1 MPKKIDYKKKINQVK
16 QYVVEDLWS
25 INTWHLPKYKKFIVK
40 LVRTIILAY
49 RGFVEDKVNL
59 RASSLTYFSLL
70 SVVPVMALIFGFAK
84 GFGLDTK
91 LETVVLENFKNQE
104 EIAQWI
110 LKFASSMLQS
120 VKGGW
125 IIGVGLIFL
134 IWTVMKVL
142 GNIENSFNGIWQV
155 KKPRVFFRKFSDY
168 IAMMLFAPIL
178 FIMSSSAQVAIIKML
193 NIVTTDSSII
203 GYVGPFITFLIKII
217 PYILIWLL
225 FTLVY
230 VVMPNTKVKFGSAF
244 VAGIIAGS
252 AFQLLQ
258 WGYFHFQIG
267 FSKYNTIYAG
277 FAALP
282 LFMVWLNWSWLIV
295 LFGAE
300 ISFSIQNQHE
310 YEYEHDLKNLS
321 LSSKQFLSIYIVHFI
336 VKKFKNA
343 EKPSTAL
350 VISEELKLPVKI
362 VNHLIYSLIEC
373 NLLVETTK
381 NANNDIAFLPACDI
395 EYFTVHFVIDK
406 LNNNGLEFEAENN
419 DKVIKSINNILDNFK
434 ETIKKSSAN
443 IRLQDI

>member
-1 MPKKIDYKKKINQVK
+1 MDYKKKITQIKKYIVA
-16 QYVVEDLWS
+16 DLWS
-25 INTWHLPKYKKFIVK
+25 IETWNLPKYKQFVVK

-70 SVVPVMALIFGFAK
+70 SVVPVMALAFGFAK
-84 GFGLDTK
+84 GFGLDAK
-91 LETVVLENFKNQE
+91 LESLILENFKTQE

-110 LKFASSMLQS
+110 LKFANSMLQS

-125 IIGVGLIFL
+125 IIGVGLVFL

-155 KKPRVFFRKFSDY
+155 KKSRVFFRKFSDY

-178 FIMSSSAQVAIIKML
+178 FILSSSAQVAIIKML
-193 NIVTTDSSII
+193 NVVTSDSSVI
-203 GYVGPFITFLIKII
+203 GYIGPVISFFIKII
-217 PYILIWLL
+217 PYALIWLL

-230 VVMPNTKVKFGSAF
+230 VVMPNTKVKFGSALI
-244 VAGIIAGS
+244 AGIIAGT
-252 AFQLLQ
+252 AFQILQ

-267 FSKYNTIYAG
+267 FSRYNTIYAG

-300 ISFSIQNQHE
+300 ISFSIQNQHK

-321 LSSKQFLSIYIVHFI
+321 LSSKQLLSLYITHFI
-336 VKKFKNA
+336 IKNFKNA
-343 EKPSTAL
+343 APPPTSSQ
-350 VISEELKLPVKI
+350 ISEQLNLPVKV
-362 VNHLIYSLIEC
+362 VNFLIYELIEC
-373 NLLVETTK
+373 RVIAETPK
-381 NANNDIAFLPACDI
+381 INSKEIAFLPASDI
-395 EYFTVHFVIDK
+395 NCFTIQFVINH
-406 LNNNGLEFEAENN
+406 LNNKGIAFKGTEHCNTIASIEN
-419 DKVIKSINNILDNFK
+419 VLTQFRDN
-434 ETIKKSSAN
+434 IKKSPLN
-443 IRLQDI
+443 IKLQDIE